1 MNEITI
7 DINNYHNIEEIE
19 NEIINYRNKL
29 ILVKFIINEHVIYSN
44 SNNIKDE
51 LYLAYYNITKEE
63 LNAIKELEKEKNKLK
78 DDIRNIHELKNN
90 RLFNFY
96 LGLSLVHIKDDLKDE
111 FKLEMVRKYSYYQEN
126 LIKYVV
132 AILIAISKNID
143 TISLSLFNIFNTISN
158 EYDKE
163 TLLEALDVVLK
174 YSKNYKLL
182 TKNLYAGALDNLQN
196 TVFKKI
202 DANDLK
208 IQELKKTK

>member
-163 TLLEALDVVLK
+163 TLLEALDIVLK